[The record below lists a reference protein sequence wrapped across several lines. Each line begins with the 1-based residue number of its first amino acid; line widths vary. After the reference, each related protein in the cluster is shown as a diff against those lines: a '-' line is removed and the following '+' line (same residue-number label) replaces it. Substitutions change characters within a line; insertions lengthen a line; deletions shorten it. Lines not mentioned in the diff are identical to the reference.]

1 MEIIR
6 ATILLITEGAI
17 FRKCRGGVILT
28 FTAPH
33 PVKEISAHV
42 ASRRY
47 QLANWNIIFFT
58 KFSFHP
64 TACLHSLSTNR
75 ESVRSALNTSH
86 NTAYAL
92 QSFALW
98 G

>member
-1 MEIIR
+1 MGIIR
-6 ATILLITEGAI
+6 ATIPLITEGGLY
-17 FRKCRGGVILT
+17 FENVGGVILT
-28 FTAPH
+28 FTALH

-64 TACLHSLSTNR
+64 TACLHS
-75 ESVRSALNTSH
+75 
-86 NTAYAL
+86 
-92 QSFALW
+92 F
-98 G
+98 